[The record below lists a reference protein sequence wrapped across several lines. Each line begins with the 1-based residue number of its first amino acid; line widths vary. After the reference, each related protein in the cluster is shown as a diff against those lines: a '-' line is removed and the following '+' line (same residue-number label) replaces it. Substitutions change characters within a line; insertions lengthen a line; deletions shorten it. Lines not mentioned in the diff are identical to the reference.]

1 MQILL
6 TNSSDAKSKEINN
19 EQVLHESMN
28 GEMSIFLFLLWILD
42 EAKTCD
48 WQYGLIAL

>member
-48 WQYGLIAL
+48 WQYRLIAL